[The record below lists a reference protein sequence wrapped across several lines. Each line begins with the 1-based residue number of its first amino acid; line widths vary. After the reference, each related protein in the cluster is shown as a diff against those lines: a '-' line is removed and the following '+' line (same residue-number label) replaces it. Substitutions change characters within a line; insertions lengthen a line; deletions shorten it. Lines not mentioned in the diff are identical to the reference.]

1 VNDKCLERDLYRL
14 HAKDD
19 TLEFVS
25 FPVVYRERGHVS
37 QWPPECSE
45 NTKGRSGIDDRST
58 NSK

>member
-1 VNDKCLERDLYRL
+1 MNDKRLERDRYRL

-25 FPVVYRERGHVS
+25 SPVEYRERGHVS
-37 QWPPECSE
+37 QWPPVCSE
-45 NTKGRSGIDDRST
+45 NTKGKSGIDVRST